1 MSNPL
6 GVLLANL
13 ISTII
18 VKSPDDVIWLNV
30 FTCVPSV
37 FVMLIATMVHFSKF
51 IKFPNQFFNELE
63 DLAIYFARRKA
74 RFHCLYGSERLDIDF
89 KQFGEDTAMDFV
101 RLMYLDDGITV
112 DVIRLLSLEMWK
124 TENFDGEGIRLWI
137 KVEEITLEML
147 ENIRKVFISSPFF
160 SIRLHC
166 KNHFE
171 KSIFPETFGGFQP
184 LSNPSRVKKSEVW
197 PIPNG
202 KNRFFGYRFDGND
215 VFFTSFSFEKIA
227 EKAGVSDDLLQDIW
241 KLSIKPID
249 NILSL
254 KVFENNLI
262 MEILLKHLAL
272 FEIQILRKVSAG
284 IRKCVDT
291 VKPDTYI
298 HNIGIS
304 FDDFG
309 SIGYDIQLS
318 AQYHFQTDRMVS
330 TRQEELKIILEFI
343 FPKIL
348 FFNFAHDTSK
358 VEENGTI
365 RPIDFSE
372 DRKFLEL
379 NEISKMKA
387 WMDSEEIYCATYR
400 IITEIQNFEIAHLK
414 KGEILVENVSSED
427 VAYLKEKFLQNQRL
441 EKFQIFFKNCQIN
454 GEIYNLL
461 GSPFK
466 ITEHFSICV
475 VHRHEIIKTFGAKV
489 IPLDKLDIVNQPTG
503 KTPYHTMN
511 YEYHEV
517 KMLEQNYCW
526 ILKYPDSK
534 PKK

>member
-147 ENIRKVFISSPFF
+147 ENIRK
-160 SIRLHC
+160 
-166 KNHFE
+166 
-171 KSIFPETFGGFQP
+171 
-184 LSNPSRVKKSEVW
+184 
-197 PIPNG
+197 
-202 KNRFFGYRFDGND
+202 
-215 VFFTSFSFEKIA
+215 
-227 EKAGVSDDLLQDIW
+227 DLLQDIW

>member
-1 MSNPL
+1 M
-6 GVLLANL
+6 VL
-13 ISTII
+13 
-18 VKSPDDVIWLNV
+18 P
-30 FTCVPSV
+30 
-37 FVMLIATMVHFSKF
+37 
-51 IKFPNQFFNELE
+51 
-63 DLAIYFARRKA
+63 YF
-74 RFHCLYGSERLDIDF
+74 DM
-89 KQFGEDTAMDFV
+89 QAMDFV

-112 DVIRLLSLEMWK
+112 DVIRLLSLKTWK

-227 EKAGVSDDLLQDIW
+227 EKAGVSDDLR
-241 KLSIKPID
+241 KLSINPID

-262 MEILLKHLAL
+262 MENLLKHLGL

-298 HNIGIS
+298 HEIGIS

-309 SIGYDIQLS
+309 SIGYEIKLS
-318 AQYHFQTDRMVS
+318 AEYFKPDSHFKTDS
-330 TRQEELKIILEFI
+330 
-343 FPKIL
+343 
-348 FFNFAHDTSK
+348 
-358 VEENGTI
+358 
-365 RPIDFSE
+365 
-372 DRKFLEL
+372 
-379 NEISKMKA
+379 
-387 WMDSEEIYCATYR
+387 
-400 IITEIQNFEIAHLK
+400 
-414 KGEILVENVSSED
+414 
-427 VAYLKEKFLQNQRL
+427 
-441 EKFQIFFKNCQIN
+441 FQS
-454 GEIYNLL
+454 LL
-461 GSPFK
+461 
-466 ITEHFSICV
+466 V